1 MKSLRGTDLPRP
13 TSHRV
18 EELRREARD
27 SAALVLVALAIV
39 VVMSFVGGVL
49 S

>member
-1 MKSLRGTDLPRP
+1 MRSLRATDLPRP
-13 TSHRV
+13 ASHGV

-27 SAALVLVALAIV
+27 SAALVLVTLAIV
-39 VVMSFVGGVL
+39 VVMSFVWVAL

>member
-1 MKSLRGTDLPRP
+1 MRSFRGTDLPRP
-13 TSHRV
+13 ASYRV

-27 SAALVLVALAIV
+27 SAALVLVTLAIV
-39 VVMSFVGGVL
+39 VVMSFVGGAL